1 MIIYPAIDIR
11 NGNCVR
17 LFKGDYTQE
26 TIYSDAPLTM
36 AKAFEQSGAEFLHV
50 VDLDGA
56 KDGDSP
62 NVQIV
67 MEIANALQIPAQFGG
82 GIRSLEKI
90 DRLIEAGVARVI
102 LGTSAVKN
110 KSLVI
115 EAVKKHGEK
124 IAVGIDA
131 KDGYVAVAGWKE
143 TSEFQAVEFAKI
155 MEKIGVKTIIY
166 TDISRDGT
174 LEGPNAVA
182 MKEMVQAV
190 SCQVIASGGVG
201 KISDIEA
208 LKTTGVSGIIIGKAI
223 YTGSVRLEDAIQAAK
238 EC

>member
-1 MIIYPAIDIR
+1 MII
-11 NGNCVR
+11 
-17 LFKGDYTQE
+17 L
-26 TIYSDAPLTM
+26 
-36 AKAFEQSGAEFLHV
+36 
-50 VDLDGA
+50 
-56 KDGDSP
+56 
-62 NVQIV
+62 
-67 MEIANALQIPAQFGG
+67 
-82 GIRSLEKI
+82 
-90 DRLIEAGVARVI
+90 
-102 LGTSAVKN
+102 
-110 KSLVI
+110 
-115 EAVKKHGEK
+115 
-124 IAVGIDA
+124 
-131 KDGYVAVAGWKE
+131 
-143 TSEFQAVEFAKI
+143 
-155 MEKIGVKTIIY
+155 KTIIY